1 MVFGRFFKNVKNTFN
16 KLKNLDKK
24 IKDER
29 KEIFKIL
36 TELQNNLQKQKF
48 IAEELCKESTYRT
61 ILGDNLSEEFCEL
74 QGIIDSM
81 LNLVYQER
89 VRISKEIGLL
99 DKVLKIYD
107 EEKMKN
113 INNQQVFNQIRSNEM
128 AIAKA
133 LQSAYYSE
141 VMGEKILNQIINLH
155 IQKKR
160 NINAIKGFTRN
171 NIKNSVINKKIKE
184 LVSLTKEED
193 KLLSKIKGGELKEK
207 IELEEEI
214 MDLKALENFNVL
226 KEYEIQQ
233 MQHEIEVKE
242 NNLREEQRELKT
254 NIKDLRK
261 FLADITKNI
270 NELINFI
277 GSIGEFPNDIRKL
290 EEDMNELSKNI
301 QALIELLNKWL
312 SQIIGQPKRSEN
324 TANLINKPNAK
335 DILNGLLRELQNAE
349 TILKNIENSLGK
361 IDSDIKEIANKIGN
375 IVGRKKKQELDEIVR
390 KISSA
395 INTGKNIIEKIRTHI
410 SNIIT
415 AINSLIGLIDF
426 FRRLLGSTNRGQTH
440 TNSR

>member
-1 MVFGRFFKNVKNTFN
+1 
-16 KLKNLDKK
+16 
-24 IKDER
+24 
-29 KEIFKIL
+29 
-36 TELQNNLQKQKF
+36 
-48 IAEELCKESTYRT
+48 
-61 ILGDNLSEEFCEL
+61 
-74 QGIIDSM
+74 
-81 LNLVYQER
+81 
-89 VRISKEIGLL
+89 
-99 DKVLKIYD
+99 
-107 EEKMKN
+107 MKN

-335 DILNGLLRELQNAE
+335 DILNGFLKELQNAE

-361 IDSDIKEIANKIGN
+361 IDRDIKEIANKIGN